1 MARREKKPEE
11 LAKTDGWIATFGDL
25 VSLMLT
31 FFVLIVSMSTMDDLT
46 LKEVSSAFSGGGMS
60 LFDSTSSRDIELLPP
75 QDQPNISLQ
84 ELMLAARQNSNRV
97 LKNSVWHQ
105 KVKARVVDNK
115 LILSLPDSVL
125 FEAGRAKMESDD
137 IVILKRLSKL
147 LASIPGNIR
156 VEGHTSSASLPKD
169 SPFSDAWSLSLAR
182 AASVLRVLEA
192 EDISRSRLSL
202 AGYGPSRP
210 ISTNATPYGR
220 RKNRRVDIVLYQPES
235 RKRRPNP

>member
-31 FFVLIVSMSTMDDLT
+31 FFVLIVSMSTMDDMT
-46 LKEVSSAFSGGGMS
+46 LKEISSAFSGGGMS
-60 LFDSTSSRDIELLPP
+60 LFDSTSNTDLDILPA
-75 QDQPNISLQ
+75 QDQPYISMQ

-97 LKNSVWHQ
+97 LKNSAWHQ
-105 KVKARVVDNK
+105 KVKARVVNNTF
-115 LILSLPDSVL
+115 ILSLPDSVL
-125 FEAGRAKMESDD
+125 FDSGQAKLKLDD
-137 IVILKRLSKL
+137 IEILRRLAKL

-156 VEGHTSSASLPKD
+156 VEGHTSSALLPAG

-182 AASVLRVLEA
+182 AASVLHVLET
-192 EDISRSRLSL
+192 EGISRSRLSL
-202 AGYGPSRP
+202 VGYGPSRP

-220 RKNRRVDIVLYQPES
+220 RKNRRVDIVLYQPGS
-235 RKRRPNP
+235 RKPAPAR